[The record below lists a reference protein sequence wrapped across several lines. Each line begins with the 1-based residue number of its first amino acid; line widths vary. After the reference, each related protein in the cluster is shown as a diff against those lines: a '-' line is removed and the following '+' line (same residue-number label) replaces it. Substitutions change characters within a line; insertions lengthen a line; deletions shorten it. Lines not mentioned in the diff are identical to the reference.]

1 MKMHE
6 IIAVRLM
13 KQSVRGWE
21 EKLSFLNNPR
31 AIKKITGERNSFFAI
46 SEFTVEYGHSKYIE
60 DRVVNARS
68 FFISKEENHPEK
80 KEWSPRSLALGQGSF
95 ACYFT
100 HRYKFIRAQSI
111 SMATI
116 GSFTRMR
123 ISNSIGTF
131 TSIEEA
137 GLKVT
142 NAP

>member
-68 FFISKEENHPEK
+68 FFYFKRRKPPRK
-80 KEWSPRSLALGQGSF
+80 KGVVTKVSCFGS
-95 ACYFT
+95 
-100 HRYKFIRAQSI
+100 RFICLLLHS
-111 SMATI
+111 
-116 GSFTRMR
+116 
-123 ISNSIGTF
+123 
-131 TSIEEA
+131 
-137 GLKVT
+137 
-142 NAP
+142 